1 MSKKYLSIMVASIIL
16 CTQISVVQAAP
27 DYIEDKQKNI
37 EQNKEKMKQLE
48 GQKNEVNNNKNA
60 VKSEI
65 DIVNN
70 ELEEKASQIAASE
83 TKINQIQSKIN
94 EMQNKIDVIQDNINT
109 TENKINEIKKNIEEK
124 EAEKKSKEELLGKRL
139 RSMYKNNPY
148 DEFLLILLNSKNLGD
163 LISRAATISRI
174 VETDMSLINKVK
186 SIQLELDKD
195 KELLSK
201 KVEDLNAQKSQVSME
216 QNSVQATKLDLL
228 NEKKVLDVKAKE
240 LKTIENEKQSKY
252 NSLNNEEKKLQKEIS
267 SLDNINDELQ
277 KQMDKFINELNEK
290 REKEENANK
299 EKPPI
304 EKPTSPDKNSG
315 FIRPTNGIL
324 TSPFGMRMHPVYNEM
339 RMHKGI
345 DLASPKGTPIKAS
358 KSGVVDFAGVMSGY
372 GNVVIVNHGN
382 GYQTLYAHCNSLLVS
397 RNQSVNQGQ
406 VIATVGNTGVG
417 TGDHLHF
424 EVRINGDAV
433 NPLNYIK

>member
-1 MSKKYLSIMVASIIL
+1 MNKKHLSIMVASILL

-27 DYIEDKQKNI
+27 DYIENNQKI
-37 EQNKEKMKQLE
+37 IDQNKEKMKQLE
-48 GQKNEVNNNKNA
+48 GQKNEVNNNKKTVRN
-60 VKSEI
+60 EI
-65 DIVNN
+65 DVVNN
-70 ELEEKASQIAASE
+70 ELEQKASQIAASE
-83 TKINQIQSKIN
+83 TKINQLQSKIN
-94 EMQNKIDVIQDNINT
+94 ELQNKIDSIQGNINS

-139 RSMYKNNPY
+139 RNIYKNNPY
-148 DEFLLILLNSKNLGD
+148 DEFLIILISSKDLGD
-163 LISRAATISRI
+163 LISKVATISRI
-174 VETDMSLINKVK
+174 VETDMSLINKVQK
-186 SIQLELDKD
+186 MQIELDKD

-201 KVEDLNAQKSQVSME
+201 KIGDLNGQRSQVSME
-216 QNSVQATKLDLL
+216 QNSVQVTKLDLV
-228 NEKKVLDVKAKE
+228 NEKKVLDVKANE
-240 LKTIENEKQSKY
+240 LKKIENEKQSKY

-290 REKEENANK
+290 REKEENDNK

-304 EKPTSPDKNSG
+304 DNPTSPDKNSG

-406 VIATVGNTGVG
+406 TIATVGNTGVG